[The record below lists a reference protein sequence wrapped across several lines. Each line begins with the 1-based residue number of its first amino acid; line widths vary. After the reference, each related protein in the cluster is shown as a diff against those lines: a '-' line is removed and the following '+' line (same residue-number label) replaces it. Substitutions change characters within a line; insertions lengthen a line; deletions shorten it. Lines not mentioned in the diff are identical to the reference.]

1 MKELYRDYIR
11 SVYDLA
17 DKLPQWSSEC
27 YDRRVKAAVSSL
39 FEEAGEISGLFSKY
53 CTRTNKEGIDFYNT
67 IVSDIPED
75 KLDEIKSKFIDEVG
89 DFLWVLTASCH
100 ALVESDIDIFDIFD
114 NVKED
119 YQNAISFSDSLFD
132 LFGSIYVLYSSLNL
146 GDRVILTCLIDIVY
160 LFGVFILTLHKQ
172 YNIELDDIIKNN
184 MEKLGFRYD
193 ENGKR
198 VDGKL

>member
-17 DKLPQWSSEC
+17 DKLPQWSSEY

-53 CTRTNKEGIDFYNT
+53 CTRTTKEGIDLYTTT
-67 IVSDIPED
+67 ISDISEE
-75 KLDEIKSKFIDEVG
+75 KLNEIKSKFTDEVG

-100 ALVESDIDIFDIFD
+100 ALIESDIDIFDIFD
-114 NVKED
+114 NVKDD

-198 VDGKL
+198 VDGK

>member
-17 DKLPQWSSEC
+17 DKLPQWSSEY

-89 DFLWVLTASCH
+89 DFLWVLTTSCH

-114 NVKED
+114 NVKDD

-146 GDRVILTCLIDIVY
+146 GDRVIFTCLIDIVY

-198 VDGKL
+198 VDGK

>member
-17 DKLPQWSSEC
+17 DKLPQWSSEY

-53 CTRTNKEGIDFYNT
+53 CTRTTKEGIDLYTTT
-67 IVSDIPED
+67 ISDIPEE
-75 KLDEIKSKFIDEVG
+75 KLNEIKSKFTDEVG

-114 NVKED
+114 NVKDD